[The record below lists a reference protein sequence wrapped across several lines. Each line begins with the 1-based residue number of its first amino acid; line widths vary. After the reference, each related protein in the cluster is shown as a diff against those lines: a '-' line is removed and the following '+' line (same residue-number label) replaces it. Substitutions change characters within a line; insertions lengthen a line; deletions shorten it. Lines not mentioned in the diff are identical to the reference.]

1 MPLTILNRTTESDVR
16 TWLNKNG
23 FVGNSA
29 KFNELEL
36 HAIQRPG
43 WVQVFKFCA
52 RVKCRPLDNEGRE
65 AESSD
70 QLGWQEVFGVALDD
84 ERERKRDKKTQVW
97 LFKEPAEQKEKLDL
111 ISANFL
117 TCQKGQNGE
126 LVGTV
131 LFILI
136 VLSIAIVILSY
147 FQ

>member
-23 FVGNSA
+23 FVGKSA

-70 QLGWQEVFGVALDD
+70 QLGWQEVFGVAFDD

-97 LFKEPAEQKEKLDL
+97 LFKEPAEQKEKLDQVFESWKSSRL
-111 ISANFL
+111 LSIHCYFYL
-117 TCQKGQNGE
+117 
-126 LVGTV
+126 
-131 LFILI
+131 ILI
-136 VLSIAIVILSY
+136 KISKIKNIKLI
-147 FQ
+147 FNKPK